1 VSTRIVQNWSS
12 RMNSVL
18 RADEVDGSLPR
29 RVPERKLVEDVGVME
44 GEVGDDEP
52 CLRDVL
58 DQPAPLDSRRSRQR
72 DDSRIA
78 AVVVTLPNGRTK
90 GRERRDVHDRALRQ
104 LAIDRAAAWR
114 HTNVASTFTAKA
126 SATPHSSSPR
136 LRRRVDPCVVE
147 QDVDCTVLRIELVD
161 APGRLSARAPLNA
174 EHRSGEGQPL
184 PHRRAAVPRQP
195 RAHEV

>member
-1 VSTRIVQNWSS
+1 
-12 RMNSVL
+12 
-18 RADEVDGSLPR
+18 
-29 RVPERKLVEDVGVME
+29 ME

-114 HTNVASTFTAKA
+114 HTNVASTFTAKT
-126 SATPHSSSPR
+126 SA
-136 LRRRVDPCVVE
+136 
-147 QDVDCTVLRIELVD
+147 VLQIELVD
-161 APGRLSARAPLNA
+161 APGRLSARAPLMPNIVPEKVSRYHTA
-174 EHRSGEGQPL
+174 A
-184 PHRRAAVPRQP
+184 RRFRDS
-195 RAHEV
+195 RERHEV